1 MLQQL
6 STLDL
11 MHGISKSSRCASVQ
25 FRSQGTGMKASL
37 RSFFIGNIK
46 YKHFFDGALV
56 TDDHHFT

>member
-1 MLQQL
+1 
-6 STLDL
+6 
-11 MHGISKSSRCASVQ
+11 
-25 FRSQGTGMKASL
+25 MKASL